1 MCSKFCDANVETL
14 KEYEIKRVTF
24 IIIRSKEFPKYF
36 TYRAR
41 LQYKYVNFSKS
52 VCCYFFFFAKNWL
65 LFFFCRE
72 DRVYRHLE
80 PALAFQLELNRLKNY
95 DLAPVQV
102 SNHKMH
108 LYFATAKKLSPT
120 VSKTLLKYT
129 HFYSNLLKLAQKFA
143 KIYSNLHKF
152 THNLLKFT

>member
-1 MCSKFCDANVETL
+1 MAFISKLVVVEFFCSKLTIF
-14 KEYEIKRVTF
+14 Y
-24 IIIRSKEFPKYF
+24 
-36 TYRAR
+36 
-41 LQYKYVNFSKS
+41 
-52 VCCYFFFFAKNWL
+52 
-65 LFFFCRE
+65 FCRE

-129 HFYSNLLKLAQKFA
+129 HFYSNLLKLAKKFVN
-143 KIYSNLHKF
+143 IYSNLLKF